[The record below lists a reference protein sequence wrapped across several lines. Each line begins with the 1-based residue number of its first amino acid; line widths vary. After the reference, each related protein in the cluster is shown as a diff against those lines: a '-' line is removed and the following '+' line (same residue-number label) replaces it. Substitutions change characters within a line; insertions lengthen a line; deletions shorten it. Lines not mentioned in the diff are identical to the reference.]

1 MPVLEALGETGVE
14 PHVVCFGVAL
24 LKGVRRGRFRRNAQ
38 LRGSGITCGA
48 GGASLTG
55 TTSTGGCETLTLR
68 TSLRRSLLF
77 LRSNR
82 PFSTSHNEQFSGQE
96 LCGFYGLALYEL
108 LLSARAAMC
117 VYGFCLNVAFCG
129 FSSSCFYSSCAP
141 CSLEVPTAYALLS
154 HGAAGIPRLGR
165 CSEIP
170 DIIRHIAL

>member
-24 LKGVRRGRFRRNAQ
+24 LKGVRRRRFRRNAQ

-55 TTSTGGCETLTLR
+55 TTITGGCATLTLR
-68 TSLRRSLLF
+68 TSLRRSLLSCVAIG
-77 LRSNR
+77 LSL
-82 PFSTSHNEQFSGQE
+82 TSHNEQFSGQE
-96 LCGFYGLALYEL
+96 LCGIYGLALYEL

-129 FSSSCFYSSCAP
+129 FFLHASTPPVLHVLWRFLRRMP
-141 CSLEVPTAYALLS
+141 CSAMAQQEFPV
-154 HGAAGIPRLGR
+154 
-165 CSEIP
+165 
-170 DIIRHIAL
+170 